1 MTDNTP
7 VTSEQRAPLGY
18 CLGDTPAEVQQMA
31 IGLSRSLDITPAEA
45 YALMVERLP
54 LT

>member
-7 VTSEQRAPLGY
+7 VTSEQRVPLGY
-18 CLGDTPAEVQQMA
+18 CLGDMPADVQQMA
-31 IGLSRSLDITPAEA
+31 IDLSRALDIPPAEA